1 MVENLS
7 VWKDGR
13 LVNSDERNGMGN
25 GFGEKT
31 RISLLSGQLNRG
43 QREGDRENACT
54 KENPEFEELDIK
66 TAAQA

>member
-25 GFGEKT
+25 GFGENT
-31 RISLLSGQLNRG
+31 RISPFSG
-43 QREGDRENACT
+43 
-54 KENPEFEELDIK
+54 
-66 TAAQA
+66 

>member
-1 MVENLS
+1 MVVNLS

-31 RISLLSGQLNRG
+31 RIYLLSG
-43 QREGDRENACT
+43 
-54 KENPEFEELDIK
+54 
-66 TAAQA
+66 